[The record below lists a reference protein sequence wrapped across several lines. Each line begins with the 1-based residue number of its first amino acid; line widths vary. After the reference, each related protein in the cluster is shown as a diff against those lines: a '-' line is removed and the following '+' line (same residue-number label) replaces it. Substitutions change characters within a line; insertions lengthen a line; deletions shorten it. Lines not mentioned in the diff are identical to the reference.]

1 MKTIRTLQILVYVV
15 FGLFLL
21 QNILPG
27 ACKGFMEGANWEYN
41 RMNGKELAEI
51 KLLPSVF
58 IDGNLIT
65 HQTGNVLKAGTDY
78 TFNNVNIISDVRVNN
93 KLIQTPWWFELIK
106 FALALFAVIVFFKI
120 AKTINKI
127 ILLIYKGTTFD
138 EFCINQIRKTG
149 VLILIYSFTDYAWQ
163 WLEYTEQRMLI
174 HSPLKVINTATFSF
188 EILLTSIFVF
198 IIAEAFKQGRELK
211 EQQDLTI

>member
-27 ACKGFMEGANWEYN
+27 AHKGFMEGANWEYN
-41 RMNGKELAEI
+41 RMNGKELEEI

-65 HQTGNVLKAGTDY
+65 HQTGNVLKAGTHY
-78 TFNNVNIISDVRVNN
+78 TFNNVNIISDVQVNN

-106 FALALFAVIVFFKI
+106 FLLAVVNVWLLFLI
-120 AKTINKI
+120 ARTINKI
-127 ILLIYKGTTFD
+127 LVMIYKETMFD
-138 EFCINQIRKTG
+138 EPCINLIRKAG
-149 VLILIYSFTDYAWQ
+149 VFMLAFSSVDYAFQ
-163 WLEYTEQRMLI
+163 WLSFAEQYMLI
-174 HSPLKVINTATFSF
+174 RPPLKVINTSAYNFS
-188 EILLTSIFVF
+188 IALLAIFIF
-198 IIAEAFKQGRELK
+198 IIAEVFKQGRKLK